1 MKFEWDKKYGKIV
14 KYACIVVLFA
24 IVCVFFLL
32 HVDIIGGTKDL
43 LRVFNPILYGIVIAY
58 ILNRILL
65 LFEKKVFR
73 FLDKK
78 KGKMKLKRALSVL
91 CTYIVVLVAVVVF
104 VLILF
109 PQVWAG
115 IMDLKNNIPHY
126 IAAVQKWLTSFAEN
140 NGMFSGLV
148 EKLAGYINSFIG
160 AVDDILAYIMPRLT
174 GILGSVITFLKDF
187 VLGIILSVYFL
198 LQKEV
203 FIAQGKRIVSA
214 FFSEKK
220 SQKIIK
226 AIKKADNSFGG
237 YIVAMAFDSLLVG
250 IECFII
256 CSIVGIPYY
265 PLISLII
272 GVTNFIPIFGPFI
285 GAIPSAFIVFISDP
299 VKVIWFMLIILI
311 IQQIDGNIIAP
322 KIIGEHLELPS
333 VWIVIAI
340 TLMSGIFGFI
350 GMVIGVPLFAL
361 VYGWFN
367 SSVEERLKK
376 KDMSPDII
384 EYYSDG
390 VGKEIE
396 IERMEAEERKNNRPS
411 IFARIRSMFVFI
423 EHTIEEHKESEAAH
437 EAQEASEETEEAENT
452 EIADISEE
460 IDTISEENAKNT
472 NKNK

>member
-32 HVDIIGGTKDL
+32 HVDIIGSAKDL
-43 LRVFNPILYGIVIAY
+43 LRVFNPILYGIIIAY
-58 ILNRILL
+58 VLNRVLL

-78 KGKMKLKRALSVL
+78 KGRMKLKRALSVL
-91 CTYIVVLVAVVVF
+91 CTYIVVLVAMVVF

-126 IAAVQKWLTSFAEN
+126 IAAVQKWLTSFSEN
-140 NGMFSGLV
+140 NESFSGVV
-148 EKLAGYINSFIG
+148 EKLVGYINSFIG

-174 GILGSVITFLKDF
+174 GILSSVITFLKDF
-187 VLGIILSVYFL
+187 ALGIILSVYFL

-214 FFSEKK
+214 FFPEKK
-220 SQKIIK
+220 YKKIVS

-299 VKVIWFMLIILI
+299 VKVIWFLLIILI
-311 IQQIDGNIIAP
+311 LQQIDGNIIAP
-322 KIIGEHLELPS
+322 KIIGDHLELPS

-340 TLMSGIFGFI
+340 TLMSGIFGFV

-361 VYGWFN
+361 IYGWFN
-367 SSVEERLKK
+367 DSVENKLKSK
-376 KDMSPDII
+376 ELSPEII

-396 IERMEAEERKNNRPS
+396 LERIAAEEKKKNRPS
-411 IFARIRSMFVFI
+411 IFARIKSMFVLI
-423 EHTIEEHKESEAAH
+423 EHSVEEHREASADV
-437 EAQEASEETEEAENT
+437 SEETEKTAET
-452 EIADISEE
+452 DMADISEE
-460 IDTISEENAKNT
+460 KENISEEDQK
-472 NKNK
+472 NKNKK